1 VKITP
6 AQRFSETA
14 APYAE
19 TMAPS
24 LRPVAAEVVRRA
36 QLQPRERVVD
46 IGTGT
51 GTAAALARGDGR
63 NVVGIDAAPGMLEIA
78 RAEVADVDF
87 AEMDFGALAFD
98 DESFDVVIAVHSLL
112 FASDQNAVLREWLRV
127 ARPGGRLSL
136 SVPGPDD
143 VTPSA
148 IYGAIYV
155 RYGINTTGDYPT
167 PESLAELAVSAGW
180 DDVTADADPNTAIHL
195 ADEAAFR
202 TWREIGSRGAATA
215 DFTPEQ
221 HRVLTDEMLAVTP
234 RDDDGRFR
242 IPFGAI
248 YLTGQALKRGA

>member
-1 VKITP
+1 MKITP

-14 APYAE
+14 PGYAA

-36 QLQPRERVVD
+36 HLQPGERVID

-51 GTAAALARGDGR
+51 GTAAGLARGGGR
-63 NVVGIDAAPGMLEIA
+63 TVVGIDAAPGMLEIA

-98 DESFDVVIAVHSLL
+98 DASFDVVIAVHSLL
-112 FASDQNAVLREWLRV
+112 FASDRNAVLHEWLRV
-127 ARPGGRLSL
+127 TRPGGRLSL

-143 VTPSA
+143 ATPGA
-148 IYGAIYV
+148 IYGTVYD
-155 RYGINTTGDYPT
+155 RYGINSAGDYPT
-167 PESLAELAVSAGW
+167 PDSLARLAADAGW
-180 DDVTADADPNTAIHL
+180 ADVAVDADSNTAILL

-202 TWREIGSRGAATA
+202 TWRDIGSRGAATA

-221 HRVLTDEMLAVTP
+221 HRALTDEMLAVTP

-248 YLTGQALKRGA
+248 YLTATAR

>member
-14 APYAE
+14 APYAA

-36 QLQPRERVVD
+36 HLQPGERVVD

-51 GTAAALARGDGR
+51 GTAAALARGEGR
-63 NVVGIDAAPGMLEIA
+63 TVAGIDAAPGMLEIA

-98 DESFDVVIAVHSLL
+98 DASFDVVIAVHSLL
-112 FASDQNAVLREWLRV
+112 FASDRTAVLHEWLRV
-127 ARPGGRLSL
+127 TGPGGRLSL
-136 SVPGPDD
+136 SVPGPDE

-148 IYGAIYV
+148 IYGAVYD
-155 RYGINTTGDYPT
+155 RYGINTAGDYPT
-167 PESLAELAVSAGW
+167 PESLAELAVGAGW
-180 DDVTADADPNTAIHL
+180 ADVTADADPNAAIHL

-202 TWREIGSRGAATA
+202 TWREIGARGAATA

-221 HRVLTDEMLAVTP
+221 HRALTDEMLAVTP

-248 YLTGQALKRGA
+248 YLTARASP

>member
-1 VKITP
+1 MKPTP

-14 APYAE
+14 APYAA

-36 QLQPRERVVD
+36 DLQPGERVID

-51 GTAAALARGDGR
+51 GTAAGLARGEGR
-63 NVVGIDAAPGMLEIA
+63 TVVGIDAAPGMLEIA

-98 DESFDVVIAVHSLL
+98 DASFDLVLAVHSLL
-112 FASDQNAVLREWLRV
+112 FATDRTAVLREWLRV
-127 ARPGGRLSL
+127 ARLGGRLSL
-136 SVPGPDD
+136 SVPGPDE
-143 VTPSA
+143 VTP
-148 IYGAIYV
+148 GAIYAAV
-155 RYGINTTGDYPT
+155 YDRYGINTTGDYPT
-167 PESLAELAVSAGW
+167 PDSVARLAADAGW
-180 DDVTADADPNTAIHL
+180 ADVTTDADPNAAILL

-202 TWREIGSRGAATA
+202 TWRDIGARGAATA

-221 HRVLTDEMLAVTP
+221 HLALTDEMLAVTP
-234 RDDDGRFR
+234 RGNDGRFR

-248 YLTGQALKRGA
+248 YLTARAAG

>member
-1 VKITP
+1 MSITP

-14 APYAE
+14 AGYAA

-24 LRPVAAEVVRRA
+24 LRPVAAKVVHRA
-36 QLQPRERVVD
+36 KLQRVERVID

-51 GTAAALARGDGR
+51 GTAVGLARGEGR
-63 NVVGIDAAPGMLEIA
+63 TVVGIDAAPGMLEIA

-98 DESFDVVIAVHSLL
+98 DASFDVVIAVHSLL
-112 FASDQNAVLREWLRV
+112 FASDRTAVLHEWLRIT
-127 ARPGGRLSL
+127 RPGGRLSL

-148 IYGAIYV
+148 IYGAVYD

-167 PESLAELAVSAGW
+167 PDSLADLAADAGW
-180 DDVTADADPNTAIHL
+180 VDVTADADPNTAIFL
-195 ADEAAFR
+195 DDEAAFR

-221 HRVLTDEMLAVTP
+221 HLALTDEMLAVTP

-248 YLTGQALKRGA
+248 YVSARAAE